1 VSDGSAG
8 ATGAFDRSGAAFH
21 APIGDRTLVWRR
33 FRRERLAVAAL
44 AGLTLIVGACFV
56 VEPIL
61 ERLLGHGP
69 DTPFSDAVH
78 GIDRHPVGPFSWVPD
93 NALGVQHGKTFFL
106 LGSDGP
112 LGRDEFLRVL
122 AGGQVSLE
130 IAFIATAIA
139 LLVGVCLGTAAGYF
153 GGLVD
158 AVVSRVT
165 ELFMSFPLLLL
176 VIVLGQT
183 TAQRFNA
190 VTVHGLFEPG
200 VLGLSVVIGLF
211 SWFYPARV
219 VRTLVV
225 SLREQ
230 EFVEAAHMI
239 GARDSRVI
247 RKHLLPHLSGP
258 LIVWGTIVAAGVIVL
273 EASLSVLGFGL
284 RLGTASWGSL
294 LANTWGTLLNFGRPS
309 NDLGLPYPAPIAL
322 KLAPSLALFL
332 TVLCLALIGDGL
344 RSALDP
350 RGES

>member
-1 VSDGSAG
+1 MSDRLADAPAG
-8 ATGAFDRSGAAFH
+8 FDRSGAAFQ
-21 APIGDRTLVWRR
+21 APIGDRALIWRR

-44 AGLTLIVGACFV
+44 CGLVFIVFACFV
-56 VEPIL
+56 LEPIL
-61 ERLLGHGP
+61 VSLLGHGP
-69 DTPFSDAVH
+69 DTPFRGAVR
-78 GIDRHPVGPFSWVPD
+78 GIDHHPVGPWTWVPND
-93 NALGVQHGKTFFL
+93 ALGVRHGNTLFL
-106 LGSDGP
+106 LGADGP
-112 LGRDEFLRVL
+112 LGRDELLRVL

-139 LLVGVCLGTAAGYF
+139 LLIGVVLGTAAGYF
-153 GGLVD
+153 GGITD
-158 AVVSRVT
+158 TVVSRMT

-176 VIVLGQT
+176 VIALGQT
-183 TAQRFNA
+183 AAQRFA
-190 VTVHGLFEPG
+190 AYTAHGLFQEG
-200 VLGLSVVIGLF
+200 VLALSVVIGLF
-211 SWFYPARV
+211 CWFYPARV

-239 GARDSRVI
+239 GARDRRVI
-247 RKHLLPHLSGP
+247 RTHLLPHLTGP

-309 NDLGLPYPAPIAL
+309 NDFGLPYPAPTLL
-322 KLAPSLALFL
+322 KVAPSLALFL

-350 RGES
+350 RGEA